1 MIIFL
6 ILFGIYSCTAL
17 SIIAKINKTDTGER
31 SHYANAMSEKYVTNV
46 LVIGTDGRS
55 ENEQSRS
62 DSIILVSL
70 NSRTDEIIMTSFMR
84 DCYVNIPGRGMDKLN
99 SSYFYGG
106 ADLLMDT
113 IESNFGIR
121 IDNYITINFS
131 TFASIVDAAGGVRL
145 DISDDEAQA
154 VNEILR
160 NEVNELMGDDKTDD
174 LLDGGG
180 KLLLNGKQALSYS
193 RIRYVGNNDFER
205 TERQRRV
212 MTLLIKKAASNGIP
226 FVRNVTK
233 SALPKLSTNMS
244 AMQLYLL
251 SLRAPFILRYDT
263 KQLRVPA
270 DGTYGDDPNTPSG
283 WVITVDTDANREML
297 EDEIFGD
304 R

>member
-1 MIIFL
+1 
-6 ILFGIYSCTAL
+6 
-17 SIIAKINKTDTGER
+17 
-31 SHYANAMSEKYVTNV
+31 
-46 LVIGTDGRS
+46 
-55 ENEQSRS
+55 
-62 DSIILVSL
+62 
-70 NSRTDEIIMTSFMR
+70 
-84 DCYVNIPGRGMDKLN
+84 
-99 SSYFYGG
+99 
-106 ADLLMDT
+106 MDT

-154 VNEILR
+154 VNEILI

-212 MTLLIKKAASNGIP
+212 MTLLIKKAASNGIS